1 MTLNEYLRDT
11 GVVSRDDDCLVAEAC
26 ENMEGS
32 WLWEGPLF
40 DSLTQGTAVEALGN
54 AEICC
59 YTILHDLIDSGDDE
73 HNTDSLEQPVWS
85 INILKDIATYFRDN
99 DRQQWA
105 DELDKEL
112 MLLQIKEVARV

>member
-11 GVVSRDDDCLVAEAC
+11 GVSTDDDCLVAEAC
-26 ENMEGS
+26 ENMVGG
-32 WLWEGPLF
+32 WLWDGPLV
-40 DSLTQGTAVEALGN
+40 DSLTQGTVVEALGN

-59 YTILHDLIDSGDDE
+59 YTILQDLIDSGDEE

-85 INILKDIATYFRDN
+85 INLLKDIATYFRDN
-99 DRQQWA
+99 DREQWA

-112 MLLQIKEVARV
+112 MLEQIKEVARV